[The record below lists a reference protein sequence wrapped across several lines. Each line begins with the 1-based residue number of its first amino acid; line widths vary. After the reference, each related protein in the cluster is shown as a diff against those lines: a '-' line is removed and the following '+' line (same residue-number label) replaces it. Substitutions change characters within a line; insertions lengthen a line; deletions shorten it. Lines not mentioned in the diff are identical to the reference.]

1 MGEEVGPLST
11 EQLIFAVFDGRVTE
25 ETEVRNANGVWTP
38 AHRVDGLFAAVERLR
53 EKKQNER
60 LQHESAVR
68 ERNERDRKRREYM
81 TVSTCAPP
89 LSQHFEIIDTVFA
102 MDSRG
107 QAGFLVNEEADP
119 HGAFAGVKQKLKDI
133 AFHLGAD
140 AVVNCQ
146 FEYRVAVSTD
156 KLTAAVGAAEGV

>member
-1 MGEEVGPLST
+1 
-11 EQLIFAVFDGRVTE
+11 
-25 ETEVRNANGVWTP
+25 
-38 AHRVDGLFAAVERLR
+38 
-53 EKKQNER
+53 
-60 LQHESAVR
+60 
-68 ERNERDRKRREYM
+68 M

-156 KLTAAVGAAEGV
+156 KLTAAVGAAVGVGIGHAQTIEIFAYGTAIKFTSPDTNVLAENQATN